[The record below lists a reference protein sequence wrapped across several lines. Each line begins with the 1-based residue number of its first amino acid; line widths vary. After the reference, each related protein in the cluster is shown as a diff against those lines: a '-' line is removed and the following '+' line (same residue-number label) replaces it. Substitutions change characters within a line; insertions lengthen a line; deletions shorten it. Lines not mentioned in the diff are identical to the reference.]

1 MPVFGAGMFVSGTAE
16 QALGEAHLA
25 GTLALVLGLA
35 QGKTFQRETNMKN
48 PSKQKK
54 KKGKKIKET
63 IFSYFHHQEP

>member
-1 MPVFGAGMFVSGTAE
+1 MPVFSAGMLVSGTAE

-35 QGKTFQRETNMKN
+35 QGKTFHRETNMKN

-54 KKGKKIKET
+54 KKGKKIKDT